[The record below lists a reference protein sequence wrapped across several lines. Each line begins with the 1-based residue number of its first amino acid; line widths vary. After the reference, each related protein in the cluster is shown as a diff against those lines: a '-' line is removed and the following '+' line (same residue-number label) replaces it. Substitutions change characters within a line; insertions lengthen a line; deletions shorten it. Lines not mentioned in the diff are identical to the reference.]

1 MVRGKCVI
9 FLNHEWNGN
18 LSLSLPL
25 QNMSKFVL
33 HKIGNTTKLKTIGF
47 FHWPLWQCRVNSLHA
62 DLIFHHKLLSWA
74 ELSLMYRLWNQSRVL
89 WFATRAG
96 AVTTWPTCDN
106 PLFTLNCQNYIWLE
120 ITMSEWIKSFDS
132 KMSLMV
138 MEWLL
143 IVQSHNTDPH
153 SQVLFP
159 AVNEDT

>member
-1 MVRGKCVI
+1 
-9 FLNHEWNGN
+9 
-18 LSLSLPL
+18 
-25 QNMSKFVL
+25 MSKFVL
-33 HKIGNTTKLKTIGF
+33 HKTGNTTKLKTIGF

-62 DLIFHHKLLSWA
+62 DLIFHYKLLSWA

-159 AVNEDT
+159 VVNEDTWNSDSILYS